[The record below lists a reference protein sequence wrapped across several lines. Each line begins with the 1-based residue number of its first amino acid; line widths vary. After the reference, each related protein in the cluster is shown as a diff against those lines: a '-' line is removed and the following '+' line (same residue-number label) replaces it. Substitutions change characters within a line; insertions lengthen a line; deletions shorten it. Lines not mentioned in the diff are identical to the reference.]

1 MAAKGYCQSPGAS
14 GMSKISV
21 DIDEAACAEI
31 MRRFSFETK
40 REAINF
46 ALRVL
51 AGEPLSPKELLAFQ
65 GIGWDG
71 DLDEMRS
78 GIIS

>member
-1 MAAKGYCQSPGAS
+1 MAAKDYCQSPRGI
-14 GMSKISV
+14 GMSRISV
-21 DIDEAACAEI
+21 DVDEAACAEI
-31 MRRFSFETK
+31 TRRSRLETK

-51 AGEPLSPKELLAFQ
+51 AGEPLSPKELSAFQ